1 MLGVFGDNSE
11 VVDVIRG
18 CRGDIN
24 EVGYDGRIEMR
35 VTGDIKV

>member
-18 CRGDIN
+18 CRRGDIN
-24 EVGYDGRIEMR
+24 EVGYGKIAMR